1 MRQSRPV
8 WRGSCCYTH
17 IPAYSYLSCSSTQ
30 VLWRPSMRSPLPRLL
45 LTQVHYVE
53 QAHSAARLTAMLAS
67 SAPPPP
73 QAGMPEDTGPTSG
86 DDEEE
91 EESDDEVEDSAD
103 AMVQDLV
110 AGGARAGGDAR
121 QAPIGRVSL
130 PVRTGSPNSC

>member
-1 MRQSRPV
+1 MRQSRAA
-8 WRGSCCYTH
+8 WQGSCCYTH
-17 IPAYSYLSCSSTQ
+17 IPTYSYLSCSSTQ
-30 VLWRPSMRSPLPRLL
+30 VLWRSSMSPPLPRLL
-45 LTQVHYVE
+45 FTQVHYVE

-73 QAGMPEDTGPTSG
+73 QAGVPEDTGPTSG

-110 AGGARAGGDAR
+110 AGGPRAGGDAR

-130 PVRTGSPNSC
+130 PVRTRALCSW